1 MATFDL
7 DAYRRAHPDSTPDD
21 AREAHRDFVADD
33 LHDQFLLLLTQHLD
47 EFQLATMQGFALKV
61 GVQLVAP
68 EDAEHPEALPES
80 PAPPTL
86 TVVH

>member
-1 MATFDL
+1 MAAFDL
-7 DAYRRAHPDSTPDD
+7 DAYRRAHPDSTPAD
-21 AREAHRDFVADD
+21 AQAAHREFVADD

-61 GVQLVAP
+61 GIQLVAP
-68 EDAEHPEALPES
+68 EDAEHPEALPVS
-80 PAPPTL
+80 PVTPTL